1 MKEEETCSALFS
13 MRLTQDLR
21 NQIFAEAAKA
31 GMKPSAWVKEAVSYA
46 LENMGSCGRR
56 LDASSLASLIECSPS
71 VQSAL
76 CSAMRT
82 EQLKGILL
90 SYLKEPDTE
99 RMIRRIAE
107 TLPLPEREDRISA
120 NGIGNGSLDL
130 KLSWDSFCF
139 GEQDSGDC
147 LDFFLL
153 EENGKALYFWNGS
166 EHPDLLPVL
175 QVHTDAVIRRGHLS
189 ILQGGIRITAR
200 IADLVTAVIREACRK
215 MTGESPGPKTEI
227 RDKFCRTMFIL
238 TGDTESLPA
247 VVEIFWISE
256 KLRNGCYK
264 THEEFLQAVVRD
276 EDETLHPVIKCRTNV

>member
-31 GMKPSAWVKEAVSYA
+31 GMKPSSWVKEAISYA
-46 LENMGSCGRR
+46 LENMGSEGRR
-56 LDASSLASLIECSPS
+56 LDASCLASLIECSPS

-76 CSAMRT
+76 CSAMHT
-82 EQLKGILL
+82 EKLRGILL

-99 RMIRRIAE
+99 RIIRRIAE
-107 TLPLPEREDRISA
+107 TLPLPEREDRFSA

-130 KLSWDSFCF
+130 KLTWEESFCR
-139 GEQDSGDC
+139 EQDSGDF

-175 QVHTDAVIRRGHLS
+175 EVHTEAVIRKAQLS

-215 MTGESPGPKTEI
+215 TTGETPGPKTEI
-227 RDKFCRTMFIL
+227 RDKFCRTMCIL
-238 TGDTESLPA
+238 TGDAESLPA

-256 KLRNGCYK
+256 KLDSGCYK
-264 THEEFLQAVVRD
+264 THDEFLQAVVRN
-276 EDETLHPVIKCRTNV
+276 EDETLHPVIKCQTGV